1 MPEAPVVAA
10 VSGRWSAAKRD
21 HARELF
27 IEIADLPIADSKHK
41 IIRDE
46 LIEMHMPLVE
56 HLARRYRDRGES
68 QEDLVQVGMV
78 GLIKAV
84 DRFEVARGLE
94 FSTFATPTIL
104 GEIKRHFRD
113 HAWAVHIPRR
123 LQERNVEINKAID
136 FLTREMNRPPTIAEL
151 AKRSELS
158 DAEVLEAMDAGR
170 AYTATSI
177 DAASESHA
185 GGDSPYDRI
194 GGDDLALEAFELR
207 ESFRPLL
214 AALPERERQIIIL
227 RFFKN
232 QSQSQIAEQLGIS
245 QMHVSRLLATSLAQI
260 REGMR
265 DN

>member
-1 MPEAPVVAA
+1 MPETPVAPV
-10 VSGRWSAAKRD
+10 STGRWSLAKRD
-21 HARELF
+21 HAHGLF
-27 IEIADLPIADSKHK
+27 IQLAGIPATEQGHK
-41 IIRDE
+41 AIRDE
-46 LIEMHMPLVE
+46 LVEMHMPLVE

-136 FLTREMNRPPTIAEL
+136 SLTRELNRPPTIAEL
-151 AKRSELS
+151 AKRSELT
-158 DAEVLEAMDAGR
+158 DAEVLEAMEAGR

-177 DAASESHA
+177 DAASEAHA
-185 GGDSPYDRI
+185 GGDSPYDRL
-194 GGDDLALEAFELR
+194 GGDDLALEEFELR

-214 AALPERERQIIIL
+214 AALPERERQIVIL
-227 RFFKN
+227 RFFMN
-232 QSQSQIAEQLGIS
+232 QSQSEIAEQLGIS

>member
-1 MPEAPVVAA
+1 MAQVVTAHT
-10 VSGRWSAAKRD
+10 STGGWTSAKRD
-21 HARELF
+21 RARTLFTEL
-27 IEIADLPIADSKHK
+27 ANLPADSPAHK
-41 IIRDE
+41 VVRDE

-68 QEDLVQVGMV
+68 QEDLTQVGML

-113 HAWAVHIPRR
+113 HAWAVHIPRS
-123 LQERNVEINKAID
+123 LQERNIEINHAIESI
-136 FLTREMNRPPTIAEL
+136 TRELNRPPTIAEL
-151 AKRSELS
+151 ARRTKLQ

-170 AYTATSI
+170 AYTAASI
-177 DAASESHA
+177 DAAAEAS
-185 GGDSPYDRI
+185 GDGDSPYDRI
-194 GGDDLALEAFELR
+194 GGDDLALEALELR

-214 AALPERERQIIIL
+214 AALPERERQIVML

-260 REGMR
+260 RAGMS